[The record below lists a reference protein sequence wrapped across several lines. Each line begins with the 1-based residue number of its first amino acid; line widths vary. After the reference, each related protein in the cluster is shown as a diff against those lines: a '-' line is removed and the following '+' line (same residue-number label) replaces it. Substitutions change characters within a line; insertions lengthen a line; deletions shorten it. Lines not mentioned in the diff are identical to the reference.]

1 MSQKNALIDAV
12 GFEFLLLDSY
22 KQLGLKEDEVI
33 VCLMIDHLSEQGNS
47 FIDANILS
55 LKMNLSMKEIDNAM
69 SSLITKGYLVYG
81 HDQDEKLITS
91 LEPLKEKIK
100 KEFAF
105 SLLQEQNDS
114 YNKEKE
120 DIKARLLS
128 LFEERFSRTL
138 TPLEINTIKEWLD
151 NGYTEDNIRNALLDA
166 LNGKKKTIRAVN
178 KILVSRRKQDDIQ
191 KEGASAVNDRW
202 DKSVEETIQAA
213 RSLWGN
219 PEDDN

>member
-22 KQLGLKEDEVI
+22 KQIGLSENEVM
-33 VCLMIDHLSEQGNS
+33 VCLMINHLSEQGNS
-47 FIDANILS
+47 FINADILS
-55 LKMNLSMKEIDNAM
+55 LKMSLSMKEIDAAM
-69 SSLITKGYLVYG
+69 SSLLDKGFLTYDHG
-81 HDQDEKLITS
+81 KDGKLKSS
-91 LEPLKEKIK
+91 LNPLKEKIK

-105 SLLQEQNDS
+105 SLVQEQNDS

-120 DIKARLLS
+120 DAKTRLLS
-128 LFEERFSRTL
+128 LFEENFSRTL

-178 KILVSRRKQDDIQ
+178 KILVARRKQDDIQ

>member
-1 MSQKNALIDAV
+1 MSQKNVLIDAV

-55 LKMNLSMKEIDNAM
+55 LKMSLSMKEIDNAM

>member
-55 LKMNLSMKEIDNAM
+55 LKMSLSMKEIDNAM